1 MSTTTATAASLLTTT
16 AAAATPSATGS
27 VRATAQAGVFE
38 GLNPSVYNASDPL
51 VLFIIQATI
60 VIALTRLLYWPLAK
74 IREPRVIAEVITGI
88 ILGPSVM
95 GRIPGFTAAI
105 FPPAGMAPFRLVA
118 NIGLVLFLFLVGLE
132 INLSYL
138 LSNWRIALSVAA
150 LDMTI
155 PFGMGIAVAYGLYN
169 QFASEPGTAPI
180 SFGIFALFIG
190 VAMAITAFPVLCRI
204 LTSLK
209 LLNTTV
215 GVIVLTSGIANDV
228 VGWVLL
234 ALCVTLVNAGAG
246 ITALYVFLV
255 SVGYS
260 LFLAYA
266 VRPTFMWVLRRT
278 KSLENG
284 PTEGVVALTIFM
296 VLASSFFTSIIGV
309 HSIFGAFMV
318 GLMCPHEGGFAIK
331 LTEKIEDLTST
342 LFVPLFF
349 ALSGINTNI
358 GLLDSGIVWG
368 YVFAIIFVAF
378 FSKLIGGA
386 LGARMNGLVWRE
398 SFTIGTLMSCKGL
411 VELIVLNIGLQARI
425 LSTRTFTMFVIMALV
440 TTFATAPLVSWLYP
454 PWYQQ
459 KLELWKKGKIDWD
472 GNPILR
478 PDGEDPE
485 EKYRQGD
492 TATRLLVYLRTDGLS
507 SILGLL
513 SLFTSAGAT
522 ATSASS
528 LTDQSGNEKSNAATD
543 VATPQLAQR
552 PLRIQGYRLVE
563 LTDRN
568 SSVMKVSDIED
579 YAAHDPIVKAF
590 GTSTASNTSRD
601 VIVSGQIAVVPE
613 GGFAD
618 TLATQASKSNSD
630 LILVPWSET
639 GSVSEVQ
646 NYYGGSLK
654 GSNALENREFVT
666 LVTDVFNKSRFLT
679 SVGVFID
686 RSLFEM
692 GNKNHGTSGDDS
704 NTKTVGIAR
713 QLTRDATGISLAETQ
728 DLGAAK
734 FHSADGRGRKIV
746 RVLYKRGEDDLFAVR
761 LGYQLAQSDK
771 VSLEVIVEA
780 SFHSD
785 SGEENEF
792 AALKSVITE
801 TSPTNVTFVNT
812 KDAAGSVQALLA
824 LPEDSSTV
832 SHSSLN
838 SSSSSVLVIVGRSV
852 SLLAESKAESGAAAG
867 SSSSS
872 SSAGGS
878 TAAVLGTTASRL
890 AAEIRKGAVGEKA
903 KVSVLVVQGKRSGVA
918 VTSGPVGEDGKGQGG
933 GGGGGG
939 ALRRKT
945 SHDSMESR
953 YA

>member
-1 MSTTTATAASLLTTT
+1 MATTTATPTGT
-16 AAAATPSATGS
+16 AATATPTA
-27 VRATAQAGVFE
+27 VRAPAQAGLFE
-38 GLNPSVYNASDPL
+38 GLNPSVYNPADPL

-88 ILGPSVM
+88 LLGPSVM
-95 GRIPGFTAAI
+95 GRIPGFTDAI

-138 LSNWRIALSVAA
+138 LSNWRIAFSVAA

-155 PFGMGIAVAYGLYN
+155 PFGLGVAMAYGLYN
-169 QFASEPGTAPI
+169 EFAGEPGTAPI

-246 ITALYVFLV
+246 ITALWVFLV

-266 VRPTFMWVLRRT
+266 VRPAFMWVLRRT

-284 PTEGVVALTIFM
+284 PTEGVVALTILL

-358 GLLDSGIVWG
+358 GLLNTGTVWG

-378 FSKLIGGA
+378 FSKLAGGA

-411 VELIVLNIGLQARI
+411 VELIVLNIGLQAKI
-425 LSTRTFTMFVIMALV
+425 LSTKTFTMFVIMALI
-440 TTFATAPLVSWLYP
+440 TTFATAPLVTWLYP

-459 KLELWKKGKIDWD
+459 KLDLWKKGKIDWD
-472 GNPILR
+472 GNPII
-478 PDGEDPE
+478 PADGQDPE
-485 EKYRQGD
+485 EKYRKGD
-492 TATRLLVYLRTDGLS
+492 VANRLLVYLRTDGLS
-507 SILGLL
+507 SILGLI
-513 SLFTSAGAT
+513 SLFTSS
-522 ATSASS
+522 SASS
-528 LTDQSGNEKSNAATD
+528 PAASIASDTTEKAPASSAAHAD
-543 VATPQLAQR
+543 EQR

-579 YAAHDPIVKAF
+579 YASHDPIVKAF
-590 GTSTASNTSRD
+590 GTSTANNTSRD

-613 GGFAD
+613 ESYAD
-618 TLATQASKSNSD
+618 TLATQASKTNSD
-630 LILVPWSET
+630 LVLVPWSET
-639 GSVSEVQ
+639 GSISEIQ
-646 NYYGGSLK
+646 SFYYGGNSSIK
-654 GSNALENREFVT
+654 DNMLENKEFAG
-666 LVTDVFNKSRFLT
+666 LVTDVYEKHKHLAA
-679 SVGVFID
+679 VGVYVD
-686 RSLFEM
+686 SSLLANSLSRSRTGDEPT
-692 GNKNHGTSGDDS
+692 KSGV
-704 NTKTVGIAR
+704 TR

-728 DLGAAK
+728 DAGAAK
-734 FHSADGRGRKIV
+734 FHSAESKGPKVV
-746 RVLYKRGEDDLFAVR
+746 RVLYRGGEDDLFAVR

-771 VSLEVIVEA
+771 VILEVVVEA
-780 SFHSD
+780 AKDTD
-785 SGEENEF
+785 SEIT
-792 AALKSVITE
+792 ALKTVLSDNLGDRLVYLH
-801 TSPTNVTFVNT
+801 SR
-812 KDAAGSVQALLA
+812 DAVESIQSLLA
-824 LPEDSSTV
+824 PPQQV
-832 SHSSLN
+832 HSSR
-838 SSSSSVLVIVGRSV
+838 SVLVVVGRSI
-852 SLLAESKAESGAAAG
+852 SSNLTSADENKESG

-872 SSAGGS
+872 AAELS
-878 TAAVLGTTASRL
+878 TVRKVLGPTTARL
-890 AAEIRKGAVGEKA
+890 AAEVRKGAGEKT
-903 KVSVLVVQGKRSGVA
+903 KVSLLVVQAKTAPVTTAAAGESGTPALKRKPSTYSQESDHG
-918 VTSGPVGEDGKGQGG
+918 GE
-933 GGGGGG
+933 
-939 ALRRKT
+939 
-945 SHDSMESR
+945 
-953 YA
+953 

>member
-1 MSTTTATAASLLTTT
+1 MATTAATAA
-16 AAAATPSATGS
+16 TPT
-27 VRATAQAGVFE
+27 VPAQAGVFE
-38 GLNPSVYNASDPL
+38 GLNPSVYNPADPI

-60 VIALTRLLYWPLAK
+60 VIALTRLLYWPLSK
-74 IREPRVIAEVITGI
+74 IREPRVIAEVIAGI

-95 GRIPGFTAAI
+95 GRIPGFSDAI
-105 FPPAGMAPFRLVA
+105 FPPTGMAPFRLVA
-118 NIGLVLFLFLVGLE
+118 NIGLILFLFLVGLE

-150 LDMTI
+150 LDTTI
-155 PFGMGIAVAYGLYN
+155 PFGLGVAVAYGLYN
-169 QFASEPGTAPI
+169 EFAGEPGTAPI

-266 VRPTFMWVLRRT
+266 VRPAFIWVLRRT

-284 PTEGVVALTIFM
+284 PTEGVVALTLFL

-358 GLLDSGIVWG
+358 GLLNSGTVWG

-378 FSKLIGGA
+378 FSKLAGGA
-386 LGARMNGLVWRE
+386 LGARLNGLVWRE

-411 VELIVLNIGLQARI
+411 VELIVLNIGLQAKI
-425 LSTRTFTMFVIMALV
+425 LSTKTFTMFVIMALI

-459 KLELWKKGKIDWD
+459 KLDLWKKGKIDWD
-472 GNPILR
+472 GNPIV
-478 PDGEDPE
+478 PADGQDSE
-485 EKYRQGD
+485 EKYRKGD
-492 TATRLLVYLRTDGLS
+492 IATRLLVYLRTDGLS
-507 SILGLL
+507 SILGLI
-513 SLFTSAGAT
+513 SLFTSSSAPTPA
-522 ATSASS
+522 ASAS
-528 LTDQSGNEKSNAATD
+528 LDNEKAAD
-543 VATPQLAQR
+543 ADEQR

-579 YAAHDPIVKAF
+579 YASHDPIVKAF
-590 GTSTASNTSRD
+590 GTSTANNTSRD

-613 GGFAD
+613 EGFAD
-618 TLATQASKSNSD
+618 TLATQASKTNSN
-630 LILVPWSET
+630 LVLVPWSET
-639 GSVSEVQ
+639 GTISEIQ
-646 NYYGGSLK
+646 SFYYGGNSSIK
-654 GSNALENREFVT
+654 DNMLENKEFAG
-666 LVTDVFNKSRFLT
+666 LVTDVYEKHRHLAA
-679 SVGVFID
+679 VGVYVD
-686 RSLFEM
+686 SALLSTSLSRSR
-692 GNKNHGTSGDDS
+692 TGDEP
-704 NTKTVGIAR
+704 TRTGITR

-728 DLGAAK
+728 DIGAAK
-734 FHSADGRGRKIV
+734 FHSAESKGPKIV
-746 RVLYKRGEDDLFAVR
+746 RVLYKGGEDDLFAVR

-771 VSLEVIVEA
+771 VVLEIVVEIHKDA
-780 SFHSD
+780 D
-785 SGEENEF
+785 TEIT
-792 AALKSVITE
+792 ALKSVLSDNLGDRVVYLHARDTVE
-801 TSPTNVTFVNT
+801 SMQSLLSPAQQV
-812 KDAAGSVQALLA
+812 
-824 LPEDSSTV
+824 
-832 SHSSLN
+832 HSSR
-838 SSSSSVLVIVGRSV
+838 SVLVVVGRSV
-852 SLLAESKAESGAAAG
+852 G
-867 SSSSS
+867 SSSSASPVETGGGPS
-872 SSAGGS
+872 SSAAAELS
-878 TAAVLGTTASRL
+878 TVRKVLGPAAARL
-890 AAEIRKGAVGEKA
+890 AAEVRKGAGDKTKA
-903 KVSVLVVQGKRSGVA
+903 SLLVVQAKTA
-918 VTSGPVGEDGKGQGG
+918 LTTTAVGEPT
-933 GGGGGG
+933 
-939 ALRRKT
+939 LRRKAST
-945 SHDSMESR
+945 YSQES
-953 YA
+953 AHGGEE

>member
-1 MSTTTATAASLLTTT
+1 MAATTATAATT
-16 AAAATPSATGS
+16 APTT
-27 VRATAQAGVFE
+27 VRAPAQAGVFE
-38 GLNPSVYNASDPL
+38 GLNPSIYNPADPL

-60 VIALTRLLYWPLAK
+60 VIALTRALYWPLSK
-74 IREPRVIAEVITGI
+74 IREPRVIAEVIAGI
-88 ILGPSVM
+88 LLGPSVM
-95 GRIPGFTAAI
+95 GRIPGFTDAI
-105 FPPAGMAPFRLVA
+105 FPPASMAPFRLVA

-138 LSNWRIALSVAA
+138 LSNWRIAFSVAA

-155 PFGMGIAVAYGLYN
+155 PFGLGVAVAYGLYN
-169 QFASEPGTAPI
+169 EFAGEPGTAPI

-266 VRPTFMWVLRRT
+266 VRPAFIWVLRRT
-278 KSLENG
+278 RSLENG
-284 PTEGVVALTIFM
+284 PTEGVVALTLFM

-358 GLLDSGIVWG
+358 GLLNNGTVWG

-378 FSKLIGGA
+378 FSKLAGGT
-386 LGARMNGLVWRE
+386 LGARLNGLVWRE

-411 VELIVLNIGLQARI
+411 VELIVLNIGLQAKI
-425 LSTRTFTMFVIMALV
+425 LSTKTFTMFVIMALV

-459 KLELWKKGKIDWD
+459 KLDLWKKGKIDWD
-472 GNPILR
+472 GNPII
-478 PDGEDPE
+478 PADGQDSE
-485 EKYRQGD
+485 EKYRKGD
-492 TATRLLVYLRTDGLS
+492 VATRLLVYLRTDGLS
-507 SILGLL
+507 SILGLI
-513 SLFTSAGAT
+513 SLFTSSSASTPAV
-522 ATSASS
+522 SASS
-528 LTDQSGNEKSNAATD
+528 DNEKAAD
-543 VATPQLAQR
+543 SSAAQPDEQR

-579 YAAHDPIVKAF
+579 YASHDPIVKAF
-590 GTSTASNTSRD
+590 GTYTANNTSRD
-601 VIVSGQIAVVPE
+601 VFVSGQIAVVPE
-613 GGFAD
+613 EGFAD
-618 TLATQASKSNSD
+618 TLATQASKTNSD
-630 LILVPWSET
+630 LVLVPWSET
-639 GSVSEVQ
+639 GTISEIQ
-646 NYYGGSLK
+646 SFYYGGNSSIK
-654 GSNALENREFVT
+654 DNMLENKEFAG
-666 LVTDVFNKSRFLT
+666 LVTDVYEKHRHLAA
-679 SVGVFID
+679 VGVYVDSSILNTSTS
-686 RSLFEM
+686 RSKM
-692 GNKNHGTSGDDS
+692 GDESA
-704 NTKTVGIAR
+704 KTGITR

-728 DLGAAK
+728 DMGAAK
-734 FHSADGRGRKIV
+734 FHSAESKGPKVV
-746 RVLYKRGEDDLFAVR
+746 RVLYRGGEDDLFAVR

-771 VSLEVIVEA
+771 VILEVVVEA
-780 SFHSD
+780 AANGTPD
-785 SGEENEF
+785 SEI
-792 AALKSVITE
+792 AALKSILSENLGDRVVYLHSRDTVE
-801 TSPTNVTFVNT
+801 SMQSLLSPCQQV
-812 KDAAGSVQALLA
+812 
-824 LPEDSSTV
+824 
-832 SHSSLN
+832 HSSR
-838 SSSSSVLVIVGRSV
+838 SVLVVVGRSV
-852 SLLAESKAESGAAAG
+852 SSSLTSPVEINEGGG

-872 SSAGGS
+872 AAAELS
-878 TAAVLGTTASRL
+878 TVRKVLGPTTARL
-890 AAEIRKGAVGEKA
+890 VVEIRKGAGDKA
-903 KVSVLVVQGKRSGVA
+903 KMSLLVVQAKTMPVMATAGEGGVPTSKRKPSIYSQESGHEHA
-918 VTSGPVGEDGKGQGG
+918 
-933 GGGGGG
+933 
-939 ALRRKT
+939 
-945 SHDSMESR
+945 
-953 YA
+953 